1 MDSDDITK
9 ARSAFEIFRDEHF
22 QRERAAGR
30 EVNWCDEEFWVML
43 KAEFGALS
51 DEDRQYYTDL
61 SETSAGLAKV
71 NRLRK
76 KDEKK
81 QASAANTPR
90 SAKKDEAAIVRHDP
104 EQGTHI
110 VPVASVHHGRFD
122 PLVQSQARTSNV

>member
-30 EVNWCDEEFWVML
+30 HVNWSDEEFWVML

-76 KDEKK
+76 KDEEK
-81 QASAANTPR
+81 QTSAANTPI
-90 SAKKDEAAIVRHDP
+90 SAKKMR
-104 EQGTHI
+104 QQS
-110 VPVASVHHGRFD
+110 SVMIPSRALTLFQWRRFIMAGSI
-122 PLVQSQARTSNV
+122 L